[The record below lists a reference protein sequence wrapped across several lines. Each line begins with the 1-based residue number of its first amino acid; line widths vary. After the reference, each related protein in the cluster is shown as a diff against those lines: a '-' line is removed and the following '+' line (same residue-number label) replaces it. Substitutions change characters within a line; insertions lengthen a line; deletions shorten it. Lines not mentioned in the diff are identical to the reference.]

1 MSASKGFTRFF
12 VLKVEESKKIK
23 VRLYL
28 WSNCANKTDWG
39 TERHSKST
47 ERPIQR
53 DTQLRRLST
62 K

>member
-28 WSNCANKTDWG
+28 WSYCANKTDWG

-47 ERPIQR
+47 ERPIKREIQF
-53 DTQLRRLST
+53 RRYNT